1 MTAALS
7 MGMTNPQ
14 MTASVSV
21 RGTII
26 DKKQVEV
33 EVPAD
38 ICFLLDVSG
47 SMAGAPAAAM
57 DAQLKWLLFD
67 SELIHGNDYVQISTF
82 NSDTQLLLK
91 PTKRENLSH
100 AQVNALNISDLPSGG
115 TRLWDAM
122 AAVIESRKTYLAQK
136 AEKLALKEAVHRG
149 KRPQK
154 AFVMLVLTDGESSGD
169 HRLMLARLK
178 SIGQEVT
185 NFHLHILGVHLNSKT
200 EAILQEVVSANP
212 KRCEFTNIVSGHG
225 AVTDAIRDSFR
236 THFTKTITKVRHVM
250 RSITIGSDHKMKVD
264 ERELS
269 PNGHHIHRHDA
280 GHHSLSQTSHA
291 CFHQSASAITQ
302 PLLPSTPSFS
312 LTSQPAP

>member
-1 MTAALS
+1 
-7 MGMTNPQ
+7 
-14 MTASVSV
+14 
-21 RGTII
+21 
-26 DKKQVEV
+26 
-33 EVPAD
+33 
-38 ICFLLDVSG
+38 
-47 SMAGAPAAAM
+47 M

-250 RSITIGSDHKMKVD
+250 RSITIGSNNKMKVD

-280 GHHSLSQTSHA
+280 GHHSLSQTSQA

-302 PLLPSTPSFS
+302 PLLPSTPSLS